1 MKKKENRTYEDRKRE
16 NRTQEYPKQKCQ
28 GSASLTISR
37 KNLCEGILLL
47 FLLIPFFRPDLV
59 SEMPRESAINR
70 LFIWW
75 RVLAFL
81 IIAARYGLEFLKRP
95 QFDICLLLIGIYEL
109 ELLYSS
115 VIHQELVK
123 ERIIDIA
130 NFFGI
135 YFLYQCYGRQY
146 PRLFIKINYC
156 FFSFLVW
163 INAFLTV
170 LFPRGLNHAADNSA
184 RINFLG
190 KDNTITL
197 VFILTIVFCALYH
210 NLNPRSPSAFL
221 TTAAILAMQLYYR
234 SGSGVVATLVI
245 IAYLWLV
252 SGMEIVNRLLK
263 PGLMFAVYMVLEIV
277 IVFLNEISFL
287 GPLFRILN
295 KASTFTDRRY
305 YWMSAF
311 YQLAKTPVFGQGSG
325 ITFLWDNNYYS
336 HNSFLDILLKG
347 GIVGA
352 VLWCL
357 MIFVIMKSLKLKENL
372 RIQGFLVCCFFA
384 FLLVGLMEGLEERI
398 AFNAFLG
405 LIPAMGAIERSGIL
419 RNRLVDPGIRIR
431 SRIRIRLKQR
441 IRIRHNG
448 IRSAEGGERPHVL
461 YH

>member
-1 MKKKENRTYEDRKRE
+1 MKKGKSQTWEDK
-16 NRTQEYPKQKCQ
+16 KQKSRKQ
-28 GSASLTISR
+28 GYPSQICSGTANRTISR
-37 KNLCEGILLL
+37 KNLCEGTLLL
-47 FLLIPFFRPDLV
+47 FLLIPFFRPDLI
-59 SEMPRESAINR
+59 SEMPRGSAVNR

-95 QFDICLLLIGIYEL
+95 RFDGCLLLIGVYEL

-115 VIHQELVK
+115 VTHQELIK
-123 ERIIDIA
+123 ERVIDIA

-135 YFLYQCYGRQY
+135 YFLYQYYGRQY
-146 PRLFIKINYC
+146 PRLFIKINYG
-156 FFSFLVW
+156 FFSVLVW
-163 INAFLTV
+163 INAFITV
-170 LFPRGLNHAADNSA
+170 LFPNGLNHAVDNSA
-184 RINFLG
+184 RVNFLG

-197 VFILTIVFCALYH
+197 IFILTIVFCALYH
-210 NLNPRSPSAFL
+210 NLHPRSPSAFL

-245 IAYLWLV
+245 IAYLWVV

-263 PGLMFAVYMVLEIV
+263 ARLMFAVYMVLEIV
-277 IVFLNEISFL
+277 IVFLNQISFL

-311 YQLAKTPVFGQGSG
+311 SQLAESPVFGQGSG
-325 ITFLWDNNYYS
+325 ITFLWDNYYYS

-357 MIFVIMKSLKLKENL
+357 MILAIMKSLKLKKNL

-419 RNRLVDPGIRIR
+419 QNRLIDPGIRVR
-431 SRIRIRLKQR
+431 SRIRLKRRICLWGR
-441 IRIRHNG
+441 IRITLHTR
-448 IRSAEGGERPHVL
+448 
-461 YH
+461 

>member
-1 MKKKENRTYEDRKRE
+1 
-16 NRTQEYPKQKCQ
+16 
-28 GSASLTISR
+28 
-37 KNLCEGILLL
+37 
-47 FLLIPFFRPDLV
+47 
-59 SEMPRESAINR
+59 
-70 LFIWW
+70 
-75 RVLAFL
+75 
-81 IIAARYGLEFLKRP
+81 
-95 QFDICLLLIGIYEL
+95 
-109 ELLYSS
+109 
-115 VIHQELVK
+115 
-123 ERIIDIA
+123 
-130 NFFGI
+130 
-135 YFLYQCYGRQY
+135 
-146 PRLFIKINYC
+146 
-156 FFSFLVW
+156 
-163 INAFLTV
+163 
-170 LFPRGLNHAADNSA
+170 
-184 RINFLG
+184 
-190 KDNTITL
+190 
-197 VFILTIVFCALYH
+197 
-210 NLNPRSPSAFL
+210 
-221 TTAAILAMQLYYR
+221 MQLYYR

-431 SRIRIRLKQR
+431 SRIRLKQR

-448 IRSAEGGERPHVL
+448 IRSAEGGE
-461 YH
+461 